1 MKLPRSQL
9 YLANRPLEAD
19 PKNQKLT
26 PLYQN
31 VLKSLAKGPMINPIL
46 VVADGSGKYAVVY
59 GNNRFL
65 TGCELGY
72 TEFPVK
78 ILPDKKTETILEAAK
93 DYKIVEA

>member
-46 VVADGSGKYAVVY
+46 VVPDGTGKYAVVY

-65 TGCELGY
+65 SGCELGY

>member
-1 MKLPRSQL
+1 MNLPRSQL

-46 VVADGSGKYAVVY
+46 VTPDGTGKYSVVY

-65 TGCELGY
+65 AGCELGY
-72 TEFPVK
+72 AEFPVK
-78 ILPDKKTETILEAAK
+78 ILPDKKTETILNAAK